1 MNERKSFFESLEPKS
16 AMLVGLVAGFM
27 GLCTIGFFILG
38 GIMLKGDR
46 FAVKEKN
53 SGSVVQN
60 DNVAMPSNPTPS
72 AGPVSFTI
80 TDKDH
85 SFGSKN
91 AKVTLVTFS
100 DFECPYCGRFYPTV
114 KEIMKQ
120 YGDKVRVVFKH
131 FPLSFHKNAQK
142 AAEASECA
150 AEQGKFWQMH
160 DKIFENQQLLSFDQ
174 LKAWAKDLK
183 LNTSQFNSCLDSG
196 KFAQKVQADM
206 QEGAQKGVDGTPATF
221 VNGILVS
228 GAQPFE
234 AFKQMIDQEL
244 AR

>member
-1 MNERKSFFESLEPKS
+1 
-16 AMLVGLVAGFM
+16 
-27 GLCTIGFFILG
+27 
-38 GIMLKGDR
+38 
-46 FAVKEKN
+46 
-53 SGSVVQN
+53 
-60 DNVAMPSNPTPS
+60 
-72 AGPVSFTI
+72 
-80 TDKDH
+80 
-85 SFGSKN
+85 
-91 AKVTLVTFS
+91 
-100 DFECPYCGRFYPTV
+100 
-114 KEIMKQ
+114 MKQ

-183 LNTSQFNSCLDSG
+183 LNISQFNSCLDSG

>member
-1 MNERKSFFESLEPKS
+1 
-16 AMLVGLVAGFM
+16 
-27 GLCTIGFFILG
+27 
-38 GIMLKGDR
+38 MLKGDR
-46 FAVKEKN
+46 FVVKEKK

-183 LNTSQFNSCLDSG
+183 LNISQFNSCLDSG

>member
-46 FAVKEKN
+46 FVVKEKK

-183 LNTSQFNSCLDSG
+183 LNISQFNSCLDSG